1 MSAVDRLIEHMKKLG
16 HVVFE
21 DGQYNLNLVG
31 VRSKSKYAN
40 SFNDVMYCFYKDSD
54 DKWVLHSWTVTTDPG
69 LYWLK
74 NPGRVVGTAILAP
87 GQYRAAYTLGLH
99 RGDYPALVQCKPVTL
114 FRDSNK
120 DEVLDFVNPVDGQ
133 MTGIN
138 IHRAN
143 PSRKSSVVDKW
154 SAGCQV
160 FADPR
165 EFDTL
170 MSLYKKAAA
179 IWGAKITYT
188 LLEEF

>member
-1 MSAVDRLIEHMKKLG
+1 MSAVDRLIERMKKLG
-16 HVVFE
+16 HLVFE

-31 VRSKSKYAN
+31 VRSKSNYSN
-40 SFNDVMYCFYKDSD
+40 TFNDVIHCFYKDSN
-54 DKWVLHSWTVTTDPG
+54 DKWVLHTWTVTTDPG

-74 NPGRVVGTAILAP
+74 NPGRAKGTAILCE
-87 GQYRAAYTLGLH
+87 GQHRAAFTLGKH
-99 RGDYPALVQCKPVTL
+99 GGEYDCLVQCKPVRVY
-114 FRDSNK
+114 RDADK
-120 DEVLDFVNPVDGQ
+120 DEVLDFVSPED
-133 MTGIN
+133 TFSGIQ

-143 PSRKSSVVDKW
+143 PSRKSSVVDNW

-165 EFDTL
+165 EFDTF

-188 LLEEF
+188 LLKEF